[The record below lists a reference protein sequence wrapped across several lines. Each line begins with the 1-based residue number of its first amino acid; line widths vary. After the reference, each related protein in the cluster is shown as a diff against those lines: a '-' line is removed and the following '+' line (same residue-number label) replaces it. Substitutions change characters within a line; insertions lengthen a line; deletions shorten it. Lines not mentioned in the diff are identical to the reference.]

1 MPISATSDRQSYKI
15 AIGLIVLA
23 AVLYAVIP
31 RNSDLRAFN
40 PQRMAQRETEMW
52 RDYYDKH
59 YIQLFWDV
67 YASSRSEFRFSPLD
81 SVRIALAAAHAAK
94 LFQPTKSRE
103 EASVALPPLEVYYGL
118 LRKGAPADFDPAKA
132 AQLELDWWQARRE
145 NVAPSDYGKTI
156 AEATSLIYGAENPA
170 VSESGALRA
179 EAMAYRDARSG
190 KMTDSDWR
198 AISSQLATA
207 YGKLKEGIG
216 RR

>member
-31 RNSDLRAFN
+31 RNADLRAFN

-59 YIQLFWDV
+59 YVQLFWDL
-67 YASSRSEFRFSPLD
+67 YRSSRSEFRFSPLD
-81 SVRIALAAAHAAK
+81 SVRIAYAAAHAAR
-94 LFQPTKSRE
+94 LFQPTQSRE
-103 EASVALPPLEVYYGL
+103 EAGVALPPLEVYYGL

-145 NVAPSDYGKTI
+145 NVPPADYGKTI
-156 AEATSLIYGAENPA
+156 AEATALIYGAENPA

-198 AISSQLATA
+198 AISSQLAAA
-207 YGKLKEGIG
+207 YSKLKEGIG

>member
-94 LFQPTKSRE
+94 LFQPTTSRE